1 MEFTYVEAEEVKPL
15 IKGGLNANT
24 EDMLRR
30 KLVMLSSQLSGRFP
44 GLRKIFQEEERR
56 VVDGV
61 EEYSDLVDL
70 VRAMVTESARRFIA
84 NPDGMSSETIG
95 VFAYSRFDSSD
106 PLKEAFDAK
115 DLQALGNMIEAIRDG
130 QVGSFHL
137 KSSYNMYPAA
147 PMPTPFTYSNS
158 RNANSWRR

>member
-1 MEFTYVEAEEVKPL
+1 MEFTYVEAADVKPL
-15 IKGGLNANT
+15 LKGGLNANT
-24 EDMLRR
+24 EEMLQR

-44 GLRKIFQEEERR
+44 GLRKIYKEEQRK
-56 VVDGV
+56 VVSGE

-70 VRAMVTESARRFIA
+70 VRAMITESARRFIA

-95 VFAYSRFDSSD
+95 VFAYSRFDSGD
-106 PLKEAFDAK
+106 PLKEVFDAK
-115 DLQALGNMIEAIRDG
+115 DLQALSSMLEAIRDG

-137 KSSYNMYPAA
+137 KTSYTMYPAA
-147 PMPTPFTYSNS
+147 PKPTPFTYSNS

>member
-1 MEFTYVEAEEVKPL
+1 MEFTYVEAEDVKPL
-15 IKGGLNANT
+15 IKNGLNANT
-24 EDMLRR
+24 EGMLNR

-44 GLRKIFQEEERR
+44 GLRKIYKEEQRK
-56 VVDGV
+56 VVNGE

-70 VRAMVTESARRFIA
+70 VRAMVTEAARRFIS
-84 NPDGMSSETIG
+84 NPEGMSSETIG
-95 VFAYSRFDSSD
+95 VFAYSRFDSGD

-115 DLQALGNMIEAIRDG
+115 DLQALGNMLEAIRDG

-137 KSSYNMYPAA
+137 KTSYSMYPAA
-147 PMPTPFTYSNS
+147 PKPTPFTFSNS